1 MYLKAFNGKIIP
13 VILTILSTIVGLLP
27 FLLTGRDE
35 RFWFALAA
43 GAIGGLLFSMVGLLV
58 FQPMMLRR
66 EQLLFP
72 GTGSTSD
79 HTDRS
84 GPAGIPGNPG
94 STEPQNPDKPKQTVH
109 HG

>member
-1 MYLKAFNGKIIP
+1 IIP

-66 EQLLFP
+66 EQVLFT

-84 GPAGIPGNPG
+84 GPAGLSGDPG
-94 STEPQNPDKPKQTVH
+94 STEPQNPDKPDNTVS